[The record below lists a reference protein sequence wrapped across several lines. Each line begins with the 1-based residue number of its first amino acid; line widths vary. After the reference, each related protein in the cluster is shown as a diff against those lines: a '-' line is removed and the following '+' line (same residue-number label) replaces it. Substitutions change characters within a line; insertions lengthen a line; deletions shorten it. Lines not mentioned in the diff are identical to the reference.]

1 MKLSLGQRIV
11 AVIGLGGVL
20 LYLGNYLVYLW
31 GYYPTGWTGYAPLT
45 EAIGTT
51 AAKQLLIR
59 GGLTVVWIVCSLAI
73 LRTKSVSPDSDD

>member
-1 MKLSLGQRIV
+1 MSLSLGQRIV
-11 AVIGLGGVL
+11 AVVGLGGVL

-31 GYYPTGWTGYAPLT
+31 GYYPTRWTGYAPLT

-59 GGLTVVWIVCSLAI
+59 GGLTVVWIVFSMVI
-73 LRTKSVSPDSDD
+73 LRSKPMSRDSND